1 MISSVNGNSVKDIN
15 TAIATIRKE
24 IEELKA
30 RVAALER
37 RSR

>member
-1 MISSVNGNSVKDIN
+1 MISSVNSNSVKDIN

-30 RVAALER
+30 RVAALEG